1 MNEASTVDIQKVIGR
16 ALRMP
21 NLEVRMVSMFS

>member
-21 NLEVRMVSMFS
+21 NLEVRDGFNV